1 MDGTAMSRAAVL
13 RALRRPGG
21 RHGDG
26 VRSLGWTPEELA
38 EYRYA
43 QHWNPQ
49 MAPLAPHVLQALGHS
64 PVAEELLAPMAR
76 EVRDIE
82 GSATRHGYAVTSA
95 GAIHVHLATPMPGVT
110 PAMIDWWF
118 GWHSDSPERYRLW
131 HPRAHVDARWES
143 EPPAATE
150 GRARYL
156 GHTSIVTE
164 YLGSHVGR
172 YAIAFRPPS
181 DLGIEDQRLAD
192 DATATAVCARI
203 GLADIPLDAGWLAH
217 LVVADPA
224 GVNVHGGGSVMHS
237 RFWIGGPYAA
247 ARSPRLSAVVS
258 LGARFARPGA
268 ADARALLVHCAEE
281 MTHLASFLPELY
293 AQEGVRE

>member
-1 MDGTAMSRAAVL
+1 MLWMNWRPPARPDMAFSVEDDTYIALYGGWADPSQDEANAAWSAQRMADMSAYSSGIQLADENLGRRPAPFVPSMDGTAMSRAAVL

-150 GRARYL
+150 GRARIL
-156 GHTSIVTE
+156 E
-164 YLGSHVGR
+164 
-172 YAIAFRPPS
+172 
-181 DLGIEDQRLAD
+181 
-192 DATATAVCARI
+192 
-203 GLADIPLDAGWLAH
+203 
-217 LVVADPA
+217 
-224 GVNVHGGGSVMHS
+224 
-237 RFWIGGPYAA
+237 
-247 ARSPRLSAVVS
+247 
-258 LGARFARPGA
+258 
-268 ADARALLVHCAEE
+268 
-281 MTHLASFLPELY
+281 
-293 AQEGVRE
+293 